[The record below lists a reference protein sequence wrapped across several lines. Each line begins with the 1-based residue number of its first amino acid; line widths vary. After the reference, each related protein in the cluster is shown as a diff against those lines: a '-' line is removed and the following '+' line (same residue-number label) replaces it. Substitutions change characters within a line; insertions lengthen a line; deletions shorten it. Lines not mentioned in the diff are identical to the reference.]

1 MSGAGLALALP
12 RLFKYRTD
20 DKTMNRKLIA
30 LPIALVCWFG
40 SSVATPA
47 GQPPTVSEDL
57 AHHPAGVHVHR
68 VIVQADDGALAVLRR
83 GVHGL
88 LRREVNGAMAL
99 EVTDAQLDAL

>member
-68 VIVQADDGALAVLRR
+68 VIVQADHGPLPVLRR

-88 LRREVNGAMAL
+88 LRPQLNRAIAL
-99 EVTDAQLDAL
+99 EVTDSQLHPL